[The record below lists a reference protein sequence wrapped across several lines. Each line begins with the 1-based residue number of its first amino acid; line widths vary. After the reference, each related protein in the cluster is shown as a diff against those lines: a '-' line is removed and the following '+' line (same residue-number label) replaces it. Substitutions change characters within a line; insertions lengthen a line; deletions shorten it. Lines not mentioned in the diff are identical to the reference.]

1 MLVTDF
7 LIISLDIWVDNPGA
21 PGNGMGLTIVKQ
33 IAEPQHGKVWVEDGV
48 GGGTTF
54 AIWLPEIVS
63 NI

>member
-1 MLVTDF
+1 
-7 LIISLDIWVDNPGA
+7 
-21 PGNGMGLTIVKQ
+21 MGLTIVKQ
-33 IAEPQHGKVWVEDGV
+33 IAELHHGKVSVEGGV